1 MQWIYL
7 IVAIVTEVIGTVC
20 LKLSDGFTKLVPIL
34 LMIAC
39 YVFSLGL
46 LALVLKKMSVS
57 VAYAIWSAVGT
68 ALIAAIG
75 IVWFKEPATALKLA
89 SLALVI
95 VGVIGLNMT
104 GGH

>member
-1 MQWIYL
+1 MEWGYL
-7 IVAIVTEVIGTVC
+7 IIAILTEVAGTIS
-20 LKLSDGFTKLVPIL
+20 LKLSDGFTRLAPTL

-39 YVFSLGL
+39 YIVSLAL

-68 ALIAAIG
+68 AMIATIG
-75 IVWFKEPATALKLA
+75 IVWFKEPATVLKIG
-89 SLALVI
+89 SLGLVV
-95 VGVIGLNMT
+95 VGVIGLNLT